1 MRCSP
6 RIQFALVWRSTSPSP
21 PTPGAAAAA
30 SPKSNFSTK
39 KENTSPPPSLGI
51 GQARGGYV
59 ASLLPD
65 WLGLTRDLS
74 CCVYVMFILNFL
86 FLYTEYIEFHTHTHT
101 RLFFGDLSSPYW
113 WPQDKK
119 TNESRLNW
127 QNGWP
132 LYISPLS
139 WSTLLLKSLNLPVTL
154 LETTRKLTSFQNIPL
169 PDVQFLRLLRC
180 SIDSHIFNFDPR
192 PQIQK
197 HPPW

>member
-1 MRCSP
+1 MQPTHPIR
-6 RIQFALVWRSTSPSP
+6 LGWRSTSPSP

-86 FLYTEYIEFHTHTHT
+86 FLYTEYIELHTHTHVYSLAT
-101 RLFFGDLSSPYW
+101 YCRQSGDPKT
-113 WPQDKK
+113 KK
-119 TNESRLNW
+119 RT
-127 QNGWP
+127 
-132 LYISPLS
+132 I
-139 WSTLLLKSLNLPVTL
+139 TA
-154 LETTRKLTSFQNIPL
+154 KLTKWLAPVYLAAVMEYLAAEVLELAGKAARDNEKTRIIP
-169 PDVQFLRLLRC
+169 
-180 SIDSHIFNFDPR
+180 
-192 PQIQK
+192 K
-197 HPPW
+197 HPTAGRSNSPSQNAARNN